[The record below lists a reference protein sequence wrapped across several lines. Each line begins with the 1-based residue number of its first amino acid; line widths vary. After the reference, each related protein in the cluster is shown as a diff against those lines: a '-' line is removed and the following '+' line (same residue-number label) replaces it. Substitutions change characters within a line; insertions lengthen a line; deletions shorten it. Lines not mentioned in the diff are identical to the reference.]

1 MKSHGEFTFLFERLE
16 NQTDSQSQE
25 RPFLQLPLPL
35 PPPENP
41 PPRRDDN
48 RTEEVKRGVII
59 IDI

>member
-1 MKSHGEFTFLFERLE
+1 MKSHDEFTFLFERLE
-16 NQTDSQSQE
+16 NPTDSQQQ

-35 PPPENP
+35 PPPEDP